1 MSRQRRLIVT
11 LLIGEELHAQPAL
24 LIREQRQLQI
34 VHRAGRQRVGDG
46 LHAVDIQLVV
56 EHFNVQHRAKQ
67 RFIPRRFPAVAHD
80 LLGVVALV
88 AAHFFQLVRQA
99 QRQRGQALLGIDIDR
114 QRQDVKHRPGR
125 GERRGPHP
133 SHKDKPGGVVQP
145 SGEAPQPQRHQR
157 KRQVGALYL
166 PCRLCKLA
174 KSTTVGG
181 DFQAQ
186 NVGRGG
192 AARQRRGGERDRRR
206 QLFALP
212 GPEGAVAPVRLAVAI
227 ALILVHHLCKWRKR
241 GFRRGFALFPRGI
254 NRSDLAGYGREAEA
268 IHHQMVIA
276 LIPVPVVFTDLNQL
290 MKGQRL
296 PAVDALVL
304 VKIGFH
310 QRHGGGVGINAND
323 GRFRQNEG
331 VIHPLP
337 RLTVVFRKAHAQSI
351 GLHHARGNGFCQ
363 QRRIDIA
370 FQLGV
375 VRHAP
380 GVWQRGQLFR
390 HPDPRLGG
398 DERKTVH
405 AFSPAK

>member
-1 MSRQRRLIVT
+1 MTRQRRLVVA
-11 LLIGEELHAQPAL
+11 LLISEDLHAQPAL
-24 LIREQRQLQI
+24 LVREQRQLKI
-34 VHRAGRQRVGDG
+34 VHRAGRQRVGNG

-56 EHFNVQHRAKQ
+56 EHFNVQHRTKQ
-67 RFIPRRFPAVAHD
+67 GFIACGTSAVAHD
-80 LLGVVALV
+80 LLGVVALM

-99 QRQRGQALLGIDIDR
+99 QRQRRKALQGIDIDR

-174 KSTTVGG
+174 EGAAVGG
-181 DFQAQ
+181 NFQTQ

-254 NRSDLAGYGREAEA
+254 NRGDLAGYGREAEA

-276 LIPVPVVFTDLNQL
+276 LIPVPVFFTDLNQL
-290 MKGQRL
+290 MESERL
-296 PAVDALVL
+296 TAVHAQILTE
-304 VKIGFH
+304 IGLH

-337 RLTVVFRKAHAQSI
+337 RLTVVFRKAHAQGI